1 MWTELDGFRSR
12 RFRNAAS
19 EGRSKMAV
27 VNENGQVEEHQA
39 PEIVVAGPI
48 NELTD
53 PMPAEA

>member
-12 RFRNAAS
+12 RFRNVAS

-39 PEIVVAGPI
+39 PEIVVTGPI
-48 NELTD
+48 NELID
-53 PMPAEA
+53 SMPAEA